1 MMQALSQSAGNSES
15 HFTIMTGERYITYLV
30 KVQGSQD
37 PILIHSA
44 GSALGNCRNVL
55 GHRVKKAFM
64 FQGLEESA
72 TTFEVDPTKMLA
84 RGSN

>member
-1 MMQALSQSAGNSES
+1 MYL
-15 HFTIMTGERYITYLV
+15 TYLV

-44 GSALGNCRNVL
+44 GSSLGNFRNGF
-55 GHRVKKAFM
+55 GHGVTKSFV

-72 TTFEVDPTKMLA
+72 TAFEVDPTKMLA
-84 RGSN
+84 RGHKKGKISYNY